1 MAVTKLHHAAYR
13 CNDAQET
20 ADFYTKFLGLEYYAA
35 VSEEDVP
42 STGEK
47 CPYMHIFFAMKDGS
61 CVAFFEVPTSP
72 PMQKDPNTPEWVQ
85 HLALN
90 VESREELLE
99 RKKLLVDGGID
110 VIGPTNHGF
119 CESIYFFDPN
129 GHRTE
134 LTFHI
139 GNDAMMKKLKS
150 TAPRMLAEWNKTKKV
165 QTDAAWVHNEMV
177 ST

>member
-20 ADFYTKFLGLEYYAA
+20 ADFYTKYLGLDYYAA

-61 CVAFFEVPTSP
+61 CVAFFEVPASP

-99 RKKLLVDGGID
+99 LFPTARTFPQITIDG
-110 VIGPTNHGF
+110 
-119 CESIYFFDPN
+119 ESIGGY
-129 GHRTE
+129 TE
-134 LTFHI
+134 FEAYL
-139 GNDAMMKKLKS
+139 
-150 TAPRMLAEWNKTKKV
+150 RENKY
-165 QTDAAWVHNEMV
+165 
-177 ST
+177 